1 MDEILTRHKKE
12 LKSLEGEKRASLKKA
27 KALKGKKGKEAFE
40 SLAKQFEEKLK
51 LLQDKH
57 ETEISESGS
66 AVTEEQNAL
75 EATNNTVEDADEIER
90 QNKLEK
96 ARRKREAKK
105 DKERK
110 RQEELEREAAEAG
123 PSMRQTELE
132 ALETQLKPLSLKIV
146 EIPSDGNCLY
156 RAIAA
161 QCDSDY
167 IKIRG
172 LCADILSSKEDEYAP
187 FCEYT
192 DTIATFEQYVDCV
205 RSSSEWGGHLE
216 LRAVAEGL
224 KRSIVVYSATQP
236 MLVMDGTDD
245 TNPVL
250 LSYHLH
256 YYSLGEHYNQV
267 MKVDDS

>member
-1 MDEILTRHKKE
+1 MDEIRTRHKKE

-27 KALKGKKGKEAFE
+27 KALKGKKGKEALE
-40 SLAKQFEEKLK
+40 SLTKEFEEKLK
-51 LLQDKH
+51 LLQEKH
-57 ETEISESGS
+57 ETEISESGG
-66 AVTEEQNAL
+66 ATTEQVSP
-75 EATNNTVEDADEIER
+75 EASSNQVEDSDEKER
-90 QNKLEK
+90 LNKLEK

-105 DKERK
+105 EKERK

-132 ALETQLKPLSLKIV
+132 ALDTQLKPLSLKIV

-156 RAIAA
+156 RAVAA

-172 LCADILSSKEDEYAP
+172 LCADMLNSKEDEYAP

-192 DTIATFEQYVDCV
+192 DTITTFDQYVDSV

-216 LRAVAEGL
+216 LRALAEGL

-236 MLVMDGTDD
+236 KLVMGEADD
-245 TNPVL
+245 NNPVL

-267 MKVDDS
+267 IKINES